1 MNIII
6 ENNEIK
12 IQTQRGLA
20 TLPIQYT
27 KEVKKAIEVIY
38 QAGRDKEQLN
48 VQTTSIETT
57 NLVGVTE
64 ETN

>member
-48 VQTTSIETT
+48 FQTSIETT

>member
-1 MNIII
+1 MDITI

-12 IQTQRGLA
+12 IQTQRGSA
-20 TLPIQYT
+20 VLPIQYT

-48 VQTTSIETT
+48 FQTSIETT
-57 NLVGVTE
+57 NLVGVIE

>member
-12 IQTQRGLA
+12 IQNQRGLA

-48 VQTTSIETT
+48 FQTSIETT

>member
-6 ENNEIK
+6 ENNDIK

-20 TLPIQYT
+20 TLPIQHT

-48 VQTTSIETT
+48 FQTSIETT